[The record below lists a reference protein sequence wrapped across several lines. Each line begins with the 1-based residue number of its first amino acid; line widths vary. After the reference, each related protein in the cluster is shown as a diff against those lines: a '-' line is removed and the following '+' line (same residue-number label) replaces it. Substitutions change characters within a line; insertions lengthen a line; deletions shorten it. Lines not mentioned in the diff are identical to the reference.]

1 MLRRKR
7 FTRIET
13 LILCVLALLLL
24 AAGLGGIFLAVGR
37 AHWRLALASLG
48 ILVIAAIYLVAAK
61 RGRPL

>member
-7 FTRIET
+7 FTRVET

-37 AHWRLALASLG
+37 AHWRLALASSG
-48 ILVIAAIYLVAAK
+48 ILVIAALYLVAAK
-61 RGRPL
+61 RGGPL

>member
-7 FTRIET
+7 FTRVET

-24 AAGLGGIFLAVGR
+24 PACLGGIFLAVGGG
-37 AHWRLALASLG
+37 HWRLALASLA
-48 ILVIAAIYLVAAK
+48 ILLIAALYIVAAK